1 MSGYFLENYLYGDND
16 LLPDE
21 RMALYIDFK
30 NRYPQLEKGTDD
42 FKNALSIDPY
52 ARCILLKFGY
62 AVTCHKAQGGEWSNA
77 FVFWDRGE
85 DGFQFL

>member
-1 MSGYFLENYLYGDND
+1 MRGW
-16 LLPDE
+16 P
-21 RMALYIDFK
+21 YIDFK

-42 FKNALSIDPY
+42 FKNALSTDPY